1 MTGIERF
8 SPLLRGA
15 RPSPEAP
22 VVFRGPLAAGVSV
35 QSLCLIIVAMPKILV
50 VEDDATVLETL
61 ALNLRAE
68 GYDVDMAEDGEVG
81 LRLAREGKPD
91 LVVLDVMLPQL
102 DGLTV
107 CRILRRE
114 SDVPIILLTA
124 RGTETDKIIG
134 LETGADDYIVKPF
147 SLGEFLARV
156 RAALRRG
163 RSAHAPQVELVSG
176 DLRLD
181 VVGRHAYRGQAE
193 LQLPA
198 REFDLLAALMRN
210 KGAVLTRELLL
221 AQVWGDRFMG
231 YARTVDVH
239 IRWLRQKIEADP
251 SSPTRITTVRGVGY
265 RFEA

>member
-1 MTGIERF
+1 MI
-8 SPLLRGA
+8 SI
-15 RPSPEAP
+15 
-22 VVFRGPLAAGVSV
+22 
-35 QSLCLIIVAMPKILV
+35 LI
-50 VEDDATVLETL
+50 VEDDATVRETL

-68 GYDVDMAEDGEVG
+68 GYEVDQAEDGEVG
-81 LRLAREGKPD
+81 LRLARERKPA

-163 RSAHAPQVELVSG
+163 RSTHAPLVELESG
-176 DLRLD
+176 ELRLD
-181 VVGRHAYRGQAE
+181 LVGRRAYRGAAE
-193 LQLPA
+193 LRLTA
-198 REFDLLAALMRN
+198 REFDLLATFIRN
-210 KGAVLTRELLL
+210 TGAVLTRELLL
-221 AQVWGDRFMG
+221 AQVWGGDFVG
-231 YARTVDVH
+231 DTRTVDVH
-239 IRWLRQKIEADP
+239 VRWLRQKIEVEASMP
-251 SSPTRITTVRGVGY
+251 KHIVTVRGVGY

>member
-1 MTGIERF
+1 MTCI
-8 SPLLRGA
+8 
-15 RPSPEAP
+15 
-22 VVFRGPLAAGVSV
+22 
-35 QSLCLIIVAMPKILV
+35 LI
-50 VEDDATVLETL
+50 VEDDATVRETL

-68 GYDVDMAEDGEVG
+68 GYEVDQAEDGEVG
-81 LRLAREGKPD
+81 LRLARERKPA

-114 SDVPIILLTA
+114 SDIPIILLTA

-163 RSAHAPQVELVSG
+163 RSAHAPLVELESG
-176 DLRLD
+176 ELRLD
-181 VVGRHAYRGQAE
+181 LVGRRAYRGAAE
-193 LQLPA
+193 LRLTA
-198 REFDLLAALMRN
+198 REFDLLATFIRN
-210 KGAVLTRELLL
+210 TGAVLTRELLL
-221 AQVWGDRFMG
+221 AQVWGEDFVG
-231 YARTVDVH
+231 DTRTVDVH
-239 IRWLRQKIEADP
+239 VRWLRQKIEVEASMP
-251 SSPTRITTVRGVGY
+251 KHIVTVRGVGY